1 MNSMIRFTANK
12 NKNKKLKKMAGWV
25 YLYSFSV
32 QLSSQRILY
41 NNPHALMV
49 H

>member
-12 NKNKKLKKMAGWV
+12 NIKKKKKMAGWV